1 MRTTNYL
8 KVLAKDSKDSRD
20 DEGGI
25 QKVFS
30 YFYFFATGN
39 IKSFYRAE
47 QHALYK
53 VSKLKELQKYTQ
65 VSVYRVCDEAVG
77 YPEIGEEHPD
87 EAPIQN

>member
-20 DEGGI
+20 EDGI

-30 YFYFFATGN
+30 YFYFFTTGN
-39 IKSFYRAE
+39 IKSFYKAE

-53 VSKLKELQKYTQ
+53 VSKLKELRKYTQ
-65 VSVYRVCDEAVG
+65 VSVYRACDDAVG
-77 YPEIGEEHPD
+77 YPEIGDEHP
-87 EAPIQN
+87 EEPPQQN